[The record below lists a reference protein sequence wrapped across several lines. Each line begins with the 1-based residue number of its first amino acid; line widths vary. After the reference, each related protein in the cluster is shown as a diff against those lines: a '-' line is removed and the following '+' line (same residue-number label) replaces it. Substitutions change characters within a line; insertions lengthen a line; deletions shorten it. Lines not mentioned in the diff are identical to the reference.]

1 MLLLLGRL
9 ICISLLVAFTL
20 DANEKIE
27 DYSFKNYVLDN
38 SDSLLI
44 PKSVGFIDTLSNE
57 IFSKTGFSLY
67 IAVVDKIPE
76 NLKHSVIGGDNFV
89 EQDMKKLYRDRYKK
103 NLTKDLPQP
112 YAVLVFMRE
121 DKKMDILSSTPKE
134 YFDEDKVYY
143 EYMVPLLPKEKDEAL
158 TPQLISAIMLNGYSE
173 AADMIA
179 AHFSVKLENNMP
191 VDESGGREFVRF
203 SMYAMLLIMF
213 GIIGIIYLTRKK

>member
-9 ICISLLVAFTL
+9 IYISLLVAFTL

-76 NLKHSVIGGDNFV
+76 NLKHSVIGDNFV

-213 GIIGIIYLTRKK
+213 GIIGVICLTRKK

>member
-9 ICISLLVAFTL
+9 IYISLLVAFTL

-76 NLKHSVIGGDNFV
+76 NLKHSVIGDNFV

-213 GIIGIIYLTRKK
+213 GIIGVIYLTRKK

>member
-9 ICISLLVAFTL
+9 IYISLLVTFTL

-76 NLKHSVIGGDNFV
+76 NLKHSVIGDNFV

-213 GIIGIIYLTRKK
+213 GIIGVIYLTRKK